1 MYVIFDNTTPLH
13 YKLPQPI
20 DTSRAEC
27 AVVKC
32 KLPSEIKF
40 ITADF
45 IEPSFYD
52 GAFTKILFTSTTFNP
67 APVYRKVV
75 RNSLETVSLDFIK
88 FQRNNSRKHYVIVVH
103 FRNY

>member
-1 MYVIFDNTTPLH
+1 MYVIFDNTTPLS
-13 YKLPQPI
+13 YKLHQPM

-32 KLPSEIKF
+32 KVPGEVKF

-45 IEPSFYD
+45 IEQSFYD
-52 GAFTKILFTSTTFNP
+52 GGFAKILFTNTGCNATP
-67 APVYRKVV
+67 IYRKVV
-75 RNSLETVSLDFIK
+75 RNSLEILTLDFIK
-88 FQRNNSRKHYVIVVH
+88 FQQNDRRKHYVIVIH